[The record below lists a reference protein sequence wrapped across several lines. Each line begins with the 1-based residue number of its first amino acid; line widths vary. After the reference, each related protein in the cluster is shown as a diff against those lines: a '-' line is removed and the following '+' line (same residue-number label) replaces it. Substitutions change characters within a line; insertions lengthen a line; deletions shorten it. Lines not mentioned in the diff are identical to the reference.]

1 MEVFPLIREAIIIL
15 IVSVVLAS
23 ASYVIRP
30 VNMNPGSGGSTT
42 GAGDE
47 ESGAIQ
53 VVTLEDARRHFE
65 QGTALFAD
73 ARPQDAFRS
82 GRIQGAIN
90 LDPNEFDD
98 WSGNFFSKTPPDQ
111 IIITYCE
118 GDRCTLSLELA
129 EKLTWMGYEKVYYLK
144 NGWGEWKDLHLPMEQ
159 SSD

>member
-1 MEVFPLIREAIIIL
+1 MEVFPLIREAIVIL

-30 VNMNPGSGGSTT
+30 VNMNPGSGGLTSD
-42 GAGDE
+42 AGDGE
-47 ESGAIQ
+47 VEAIQ
-53 VVTLEDARRHFE
+53 VVTLEEARRHFE

-73 ARPQDAFRS
+73 ARGKDAFRA

-98 WSGNFFSKTPPDQ
+98 WSGNFFSKIPPDQ

-118 GDRCTLSLELA
+118 GDRCKLSLELA

-144 NGWGEWKDLHLPMEQ
+144 NGWGKWKDLHLPMEQ
-159 SSD
+159 NSD